1 MPHGCLF
8 RNAVLAAGVALAA
21 CRPAVIAPPP
31 AGPRRAE
38 APRVPQP
45 ERPPQPQPAIVEIPR
60 RPPIVVRLYI
70 GPAQEG
76 QTVTVDVE
84 TRVARVVAVDGEP
97 LPQAAGIN
105 NGIALELLPGDHC
118 VQLVSPRLWDAFRHQ
133 PQELPPQMS
142 MTNMVWFDAK
152 PGASYRIF
160 DDIQSGKMF
169 DRLQIFISEL
179 GRNTPGPA
187 VFRNT
192 SPPAHVHCRF
202 FEAKGR

>member
-1 MPHGCLF
+1 M
-8 RNAVLAAGVALAA
+8 
-21 CRPAVIAPPP
+21 
-31 AGPRRAE
+31 
-38 APRVPQP
+38 
-45 ERPPQPQPAIVEIPR
+45 
-60 RPPIVVRLYI
+60 VRLYI